1 MKKKCYLCRKLKRM
15 LDKKEL
21 NISDLT
27 TMGLPCVVKRYI
39 EFESQEELIHLILN
53 KTLLPNQYIV
63 LGGGSNLIF
72 PEKYQGIVLRSA
84 IKECTLIKETAEDV
98 FLKVGSAWVVDEL
111 CDYTV
116 EKGWGG
122 LENLSHIPGEIGAA
136 AVQNVGAYGVEFK
149 DVVVQVEAI
158 DSISGALRV
167 FDLKECEY
175 GYRASVFKNQLK
187 GKYIITAVTIH
198 LKKNATLQ
206 LDYGHVKEALSS
218 IEHPSIKDVRTVIT
232 SIRQTKLP
240 EPTELGS
247 VGSFFKNPVIPLVDY
262 QLLLKQYPTMPH
274 YIVDQESVKIPAA
287 WLIDQRG
294 WRGKSIGGAAVYEK
308 QPLVL
313 VNHDQASYSDF
324 IKLKTAIQEDI
335 LKAYGIQLEPE
346 AEFVINP

>member
-21 NISDLT
+21 NISNLT
-27 TMGLPCVVKRYI
+27 TMGLPCVAKRYI
-39 EFESQEELIHLILN
+39 EFESQEELINLISN
-53 KTLLPNQYIV
+53 KTLLPDQYIV

-84 IKECTLIKETAEDV
+84 IKECTLINETAEDV

-111 CDYTV
+111 CEYTV
-116 EKGWGG
+116 ERGWGG
-122 LENLSHIPGEIGAA
+122 LENLSHIPGEVGAA

-149 DVVVQVEAI
+149 DVVVKVEAI
-158 DSISGALRV
+158 DSVSGALHV
-167 FDLKECEY
+167 FDLNECEY
-175 GYRASVFKNQLK
+175 GYRTSIFKTKFK
-187 GKYIITAVTIH
+187 GQFIITAVIIR
-198 LKKNATLQ
+198 LLKNAALQ

-218 IEHPSIKDVRTVIT
+218 IENPSIIDVRKMIT

-240 EPTELGS
+240 EPDEIGS
-247 VGSFFKNPVIPLVDY
+247 VGSFFKNPVIAKRDYY
-262 QLLLKQYPTMPH
+262 QLLKRYPTMPH
-274 YIVDQESVKIPAA
+274 YVIDQQLVKIPAA

-294 WRGKSIGGAAVYEK
+294 WRGKTIGGAAVYDK

-313 VNHDQASYSDF
+313 VNHNQATYSDF
-324 IKLKTAIQEDI
+324 IELKTAIQEDI
-335 LKAYGIQLEPE
+335 LKAYGIQLHPE